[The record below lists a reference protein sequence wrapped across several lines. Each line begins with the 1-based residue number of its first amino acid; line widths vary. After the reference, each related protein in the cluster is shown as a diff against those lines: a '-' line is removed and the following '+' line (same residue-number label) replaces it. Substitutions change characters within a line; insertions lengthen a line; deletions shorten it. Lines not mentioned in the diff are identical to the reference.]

1 MADKEATVYIV
12 DVGRSMGECHHG
24 RAISD
29 LEWAMQYVWDKIT
42 TTVATG
48 RKTAALGVIG
58 LKTDDSNNPLWE
70 KDEEESY
77 ANLSVFQGIS
87 QILMPQIRDL
97 RELIKPSHTTEGDAI
112 SSLILAIEMIV
123 RYCKKL
129 KYKRKIVLVTDG
141 TGAMDTD
148 GIEGIVSKIN
158 EENIELVILG
168 VDFDDPEY
176 GFKEEDKDPLKAKN
190 ENHLKRLVEDC
201 EGIYGTLEHA
211 ISEMEI
217 PRTKAVRSMPTF
229 KGDLRLGDPEQY
241 SSALTIQVERYYRT
255 YAARPPAASSFVPSS
270 VLAEGQETTQSSAT
284 LEAKEPSQE
293 QGARAASLTS
303 VRNARTYQVDD
314 KEAVGG
320 KRDVERDELAKGYE
334 YGRTAVHITESDE
347 NITKLETDAALEFIG
362 FIPSDKYERYM
373 NMSTSNIIIAQ
384 KTNNKAIL
392 ALSSIIHALFEL
404 ECYAVARLVPKAGK
418 SPSVV
423 LLAPSIEPD
432 YECLLEVQLPFA
444 EDVRSYRFPPLDKV
458 VTVSGKTVT
467 EHRNLPSDNLLSR
480 MAEYVDSMEL
490 TEKDEDGETVEAMPI
505 EDSFS
510 PLLHRID
517 QAIRWR
523 AVHPSEP
530 LPPVPE
536 TLQKLSRQ
544 PDTLQAQSKNTLT
557 KLIAASDVKKVP
569 PKAKGRKR
577 DRDTDKPLSG
587 LNVEEL
593 LQTEK
598 RVKISADNAIP
609 EFKQSLVS
617 SQDLD
622 AVKEAVKQMSTI
634 IENQIRH
641 SLGDANYDRAVEG
654 LGTMKEELVAFEE
667 PALYNAFI
675 RSLKAKLLGNDLG
688 GDRREMWWYIR
699 KNRLGLIDKKL
710 SELSDVTEEE
720 ARAVS
725 HHFLGR
731 ILHPSNRKAVSD
743 IYIVFVHKM
752 SNR

>member
-1 MADKEATVYIV
+1 MAEKEATVYIV
-12 DVGRSMGECHHG
+12 DVGKSMGEHHNG
-24 RAISD
+24 RSISD
-29 LEWAMQYVWDKIT
+29 LDWAMQYVWDKIT

-48 RKTAALGVIG
+48 RKTATLGVVG
-58 LKTDDSNNPLWE
+58 LKTDESDNPLYE
-70 KDEEESY
+70 KDEEEGY
-77 ANLSVFQGIS
+77 ENLTVFQGIS
-87 QILMPQIRDL
+87 QILMPELRYL
-97 RELIKPSHTTEGDAI
+97 REMIKPSETTEGDVI
-112 SSLILAIEMIV
+112 SSLILAIDMIS

-129 KYKRKIVLVTDG
+129 KYKRRIVLVTDG
-141 TGAMDTD
+141 TGSMDTD
-148 GIEGIVSKIN
+148 GIDGIVRKIK
-158 EENIELVILG
+158 EENIELIILG

-176 GFKEEDKDPLKAKN
+176 GFKEEDKDPSKAENEQRLKQ
-190 ENHLKRLVEDC
+190 LVEDC
-201 EGIYGTLEHA
+201 DGMYGTLEHA

-217 PRTKAVRSMPTF
+217 PRTKVVRSIPTF

-255 YAARPPAASSFVPSS
+255 YVARPPAASSFVPSS
-270 VLAEGQETTQSSAT
+270 VMTKGQEPTQSSAT
-284 LEAKEPSQE
+284 LGELS
-293 QGARAASLTS
+293 QGAAGAPSLAS

-314 KEAVGG
+314 KEAAGG

-362 FIPSDKYERYM
+362 FIPSDNYERYM

-404 ECYAVARLVPKAGK
+404 ECYGVGRLVVKAGK
-418 SPSVV
+418 PPLVV

-467 EHRNLPSDNLLSR
+467 EHRNLPNDNLLSH
-480 MAEYVDSMEL
+480 MADFVDSMDL
-490 TEKDEDGETVEAMPI
+490 TKKDEEGVTVESLAI

-523 AVHPSEP
+523 AIHPSEP
-530 LPPVPE
+530 LPLVPAV
-536 TLQKLSRQ
+536 LRKLSHQ
-544 PDTLQAQSKNTLT
+544 PEDLQARSKNILDE
-557 KLIAASDVKKVP
+557 LIKASDVKKVP

-577 DRDTDKPLSG
+577 DRETDKPLSG

-593 LQTEK
+593 LRTEK
-598 RVKISADNAIP
+598 RVKISSENAIP

-622 AVKEAVKQMSTI
+622 AVKDAVKQMSTI

-641 SLGDANYDRAVEG
+641 SLGDANYERAVEG

-667 PALYNAFI
+667 PGLYNDFI
-675 RSLKAKLLGNDLG
+675 RSLKAKLLGDELG

-710 SELSDVTEEE
+710 SEFSDVTEED

-725 HHFLGR
+725 LLLTPTSG
-731 ILHPSNRKAVSD
+731 LLED
-743 IYIVFVHKM
+743 GC
-752 SNR
+752 

>member
-12 DVGRSMGECHHG
+12 DVGRAMGECHHG
-24 RAISD
+24 RSISD
-29 LEWAMQYVWDKIT
+29 LEWAMQYIWDKIT

-48 RKTAALGVIG
+48 RKTATLGVIG
-58 LKTDDSNNPLWE
+58 LKTDESNNPLWE
-70 KDEEESY
+70 KNEEESY
-77 ANLSVFQGIS
+77 ANLSVFQGIG
-87 QILMPQIRDL
+87 QVLMPQIRDL
-97 RELIKPSHTTEGDAI
+97 RELIKPSNTTQGDAI

-123 RYCKKL
+123 AYCKKL
-129 KYKRKIVLVTDG
+129 KYRRKIVLVTDG

-148 GIEGIVSKIN
+148 GIEAIVSKIN

-176 GFKEEDKDPLKAKN
+176 GVKEEDKDPLKAKN
-190 ENHLKRLVEDC
+190 EKRLKQLVEDC
-201 EGIYGTLEHA
+201 EGMYGTLEHA
-211 ISEMEI
+211 ISEMVI
-217 PRTKAVRSMPTF
+217 PRTKVVRSMPTF

-255 YAARPPAASSFVPSS
+255 YAARPPAASTFVPSS
-270 VLAEGQETTQSSAT
+270 VASEGQATTQSSAT
-284 LEAKEPSQE
+284 LESKEPTQE
-293 QGARAASLTS
+293 RGAGAVSLTA
-303 VRNARTYQVDD
+303 VRNARAYQVDD
-314 KEAVGG
+314 KEAAGG

-347 NITKLETDAALEFIG
+347 NITKLETDAALEFLG

-373 NMSTSNIIIAQ
+373 NMSTSNVVIAQ

-404 ECYAVARLVPKAGK
+404 ECYAVGRLVPKAGK
-418 SPSVV
+418 PPLVV

-444 EDVRSYRFPPLDKV
+444 EDVRCYRFPPLDKV
-458 VTVSGKTVT
+458 VTVSGKIVT
-467 EHRNLPSDNLLSR
+467 EHRNLPNDNLLSR
-480 MAEYVDSMEL
+480 MAEYVDGMEL
-490 TEKDEDGETVEAMPI
+490 TEKDEDGETVEAMTI
-505 EDSFS
+505 EDSYS

-523 AVHPSEP
+523 AVHPSDA

-536 TLQKLSRQ
+536 VLQKLSRQ
-544 PDTLQAQSKNTLT
+544 PEDLQAANKSTLA
-557 KLIAASDVKKVP
+557 KLIEASNVKKVP

-598 RVKISADNAIP
+598 RVKISVDNAIP

-617 SQDLD
+617 SRDLD
-622 AVKEAVKQMSTI
+622 AVKDAVKQMSTI

-667 PALYNAFI
+667 PGLYNDFI
-675 RSLKAKLLGNDLG
+675 RSLKAKVLGNNLG

-725 HHFLGR
+725 NQFLCPFR
-731 ILHPSNRKAVSD
+731 SR
-743 IYIVFVHKM
+743 
-752 SNR
+752 

>member
-12 DVGRSMGECHHG
+12 DVGKNMGECHNG
-24 RAISD
+24 RSISNLD
-29 LEWAMQYVWDKIT
+29 WAMRYIWDKIT

-48 RKTAALGVIG
+48 RKTATLGVIG
-58 LKTDDSNNPLWE
+58 LKTDDTNNPLWE

-87 QILMPQIRDL
+87 QILMSQIRDL
-97 RELIKPSHTTEGDAI
+97 RGLIKPSHTTEGDAI
-112 SSLILAIEMIV
+112 SSLILAIDMIV

-141 TGAMDTD
+141 TGAMDID
-148 GIEGIVSKIN
+148 GIEEIVSKIN

-190 ENHLKRLVEDC
+190 ENHLKQLVEDC

-217 PRTKAVRSMPTF
+217 PRTKVVRSMPTF

-241 SSALTIQVERYYRT
+241 SSALSIQVERYYRT
-255 YAARPPAASSFVPSS
+255 YAARPPAASSFVSS
-270 VLAEGQETTQSSAT
+270 AVLSEGQETTQSSAT
-284 LEAKEPSQE
+284 LAAKESSQE
-293 QGARAASLTS
+293 GGAVASALTS
-303 VRNARTYQVDD
+303 VRNARTYQVNDE
-314 KEAVGG
+314 EAAGG

-362 FIPSDKYERYM
+362 FIPSDKYDRYM

-404 ECYAVARLVPKAGK
+404 ECCAVGRLVPKAGK
-418 SPSVV
+418 APLVV
-423 LLAPSIEPD
+423 LLAPSIEAD

-458 VTVSGKTVT
+458 ITVSGKTVT
-467 EHRNLPSDNLLSR
+467 EHRNLPNNNLLSR
-480 MAEYVDSMEL
+480 MADYVDSLEL
-490 TEKDEDGETVEAMPI
+490 TEKDEDGETVESMSI

-536 TLQKLSRQ
+536 ILQKLSHQ
-544 PDTLQAQSKNTLT
+544 PEDLQAQSKDTLA

-598 RVKISADNAIP
+598 RVKISANNAIP
-609 EFKQSLVS
+609 EFKQLLVS
-617 SQDLD
+617 SQDLG
-622 AVKEAVKQMSTI
+622 AVKDAVKQMSAI
-634 IENQIRH
+634 IESQIRH

-667 PALYNAFI
+667 PALYNDFI
-675 RSLKAKLLGNDLG
+675 RGLKVKLLGNDLG

-720 ARAVS
+720 ARA
-725 HHFLGR
+725 FL
-731 ILHPSNRKAVSD
+731 SAK
-743 IYIVFVHKM
+743 
-752 SNR
+752 

>member
-12 DVGRSMGECHHG
+12 DVGKSMGECHNG
-24 RAISD
+24 RSISD
-29 LEWAMQYVWDKIT
+29 LDWAMRYIWDKIT

-48 RKTAALGVIG
+48 RKTATLGVIG

-77 ANLSVFQGIS
+77 ANISVFQDIN
-87 QILMPQIRDL
+87 QILMPQIREL
-97 RELIKPSHTTEGDAI
+97 RELIKPSHTLEGDAI
-112 SSLILAIEMIV
+112 SSLILAIDMIV

-129 KYKRKIVLVTDG
+129 KYKRKIVIVTDG
-141 TGAMDTD
+141 TGAMDID
-148 GIEGIVSKIN
+148 GIDGIVSKIN

-190 ENHLKRLVEDC
+190 ESHLKQLVEDC
-201 EGIYGTLEHA
+201 EGMFGTLEHA

-217 PRTKAVRSMPTF
+217 PRTKVVRSMPTF
-229 KGDLRLGDPEQY
+229 KGDLRLGDPDQY

-255 YAARPPAASSFVPSS
+255 YAARPPVASSFVSS
-270 VLAEGQETTQSSAT
+270 SALSEGQETAQSSAT
-284 LEAKEPSQE
+284 LATKEPSQE
-293 QGARAASLTS
+293 RGAGAASLTA

-314 KEAVGG
+314 KGAAGG
-320 KRDVERDELAKGYE
+320 KRDVARDELAKGYE

-347 NITKLETDAALEFIG
+347 NITKLETEAALEFIG
-362 FIPSDKYERYM
+362 FIPSDNYDRYM

-418 SPSVV
+418 SPLVV

-444 EDVRSYRFPPLDKV
+444 EDMRSYRFPPLDKV

-467 EHRNLPSDNLLSR
+467 EHRNLPSDSLLSR
-480 MAEYVDSMEL
+480 MAEYVDSLEL
-490 TEKDEDGETVEAMPI
+490 TEKDEDGETI
-505 EDSFS
+505 ESLLIENSFS

-517 QAIRWR
+517 HAIRWR

-530 LPPVPE
+530 FPPVPE
-536 TLQKLSRQ
+536 ILQKLSRQ
-544 PDTLQAQSKNTLT
+544 PEDLQAQSENTLAN
-557 KLIAASDVKKVP
+557 LIATSDVKKVP
-569 PKAKGRKR
+569 SKAKGRKR
-577 DRDTDKPLSG
+577 DREIDKPLSG

-598 RVKISADNAIP
+598 RVKISPDNAIP

-617 SQDLD
+617 SQDLE
-622 AVKEAVKQMSTI
+622 AVKDAVKQMSSI
-634 IENQIRH
+634 IESQIRH

-667 PALYNAFI
+667 PTLYNDFI
-675 RSLKAKLLGNDLG
+675 RNLKTKLLGNDLG

-699 KNRLGLIDKKL
+699 KNRLGLIDKRL

-720 ARAVS
+720 ARA
-725 HHFLGR
+725 FL
-731 ILHPSNRKAVSD
+731 SAK
-743 IYIVFVHKM
+743 
-752 SNR
+752 

>member
-12 DVGRSMGECHHG
+12 DVGRAMGECHHG
-24 RAISD
+24 RSISD
-29 LEWAMQYVWDKIT
+29 LEWAMQYIWDKIT

-48 RKTAALGVIG
+48 RKTATLGVIG

-70 KDEEESY
+70 KNEEESY
-77 ANLSVFQGIS
+77 ANLSIFQGIG
-87 QILMPQIRDL
+87 QVLMPQIRDL
-97 RELIKPSHTTEGDAI
+97 RELIRPSNTKGGDAI

-123 RYCKKL
+123 AYCKKL
-129 KYKRKIVLVTDG
+129 KYRRKIVLVTDG
-141 TGAMDTD
+141 TSAMDTD
-148 GIEGIVSKIN
+148 GIEAIVSKIN

-190 ENHLKRLVEDC
+190 ENHLKQLVEDC
-201 EGIYGTLEHA
+201 EGMYGTLEHA
-211 ISEMEI
+211 ISEMGI
-217 PRTKAVRSMPTF
+217 PRTKTVRSMPTF

-255 YAARPPAASSFVPSS
+255 YAARPPAASTFVPSS
-270 VLAEGQETTQSSAT
+270 VLSEGQTTAQSSAT
-284 LEAKEPSQE
+284 LEAKEPTQE
-293 QGARAASLTS
+293 PAGAGAVSLTS

-314 KEAVGG
+314 KEAAGG

-373 NMSTSNIIIAQ
+373 NMSTSNVIIAQ

-404 ECYAVARLVPKAGK
+404 ECYAVGRLVAKAGR
-418 SPSVV
+418 SPLIV

-458 VTVSGKTVT
+458 VTVSGKIVT
-467 EHRNLPSDNLLSR
+467 EHRNLPNDNLLSK
-480 MAEYVDSMEL
+480 MAEYVDGMEL
-490 TEKDEDGETVEAMPI
+490 TENEDGETVESMTI

-523 AVHPSEP
+523 AVHPSTA

-536 TLQKLSRQ
+536 ILQKLSRQ
-544 PDTLQAQSKNTLT
+544 PEDLQAANKNALAE
-557 KLIAASDVKKVP
+557 LIAASNVKKVP

-577 DRDTDKPLSG
+577 DRETDKPLSG

-622 AVKEAVKQMSTI
+622 AVKDAVKQMSTI

-667 PALYNAFI
+667 PALYNDFI
-675 RSLKAKLLGNDLG
+675 RGLKAKLLGNSLG

-710 SELSDVTEEE
+710 SDLSDVTEEE

-725 HHFLGR
+725 NHFLCLVG
-731 ILHPSNRKAVSD
+731 LK
-743 IYIVFVHKM
+743 
-752 SNR
+752 